1 MRLEGLKKSSY
12 YKKAVQ
18 NEAYFYFKSLKIQDT
33 GHYLCFYYDAS
44 YRGSMLSDILKVW
57 VTGKTG
63 VCYGSGH
70 KALSDSLYLLVP
82 IHLVRTNSGGG
93 EQNFFSL
100 VGDLKSANWKT
111 EEENSPKY

>member
-1 MRLEGLKKSSY
+1 MKKSSY
-12 YKKAVQ
+12 YKKPVK

-33 GHYLCFYYDAS
+33 GHYLCLYYDAS
-44 YRGSMLSDILKVW
+44 YRGSLLSDILKVW

-82 IHLVRTNSGGG
+82 SHLGRTNRGGR
-93 EQNFFSL
+93 
-100 VGDLKSANWKT
+100 T
-111 EEENSPKY
+111 EFLQFTGGFEKCQLEDRGGK